1 MKCCSAQIESCWES
15 PEKTSRKAESCI
27 EKAASFDATI
37 IAFPEQFATGW
48 DPCSKRHIQDSS
60 GTIVSALK
68 KYAAEYSIAILGSF
82 RERRKPLPAN
92 TAILVGA
99 DGSVS
104 AMYAKMHP
112 FTLVHE
118 EQYYAAG
125 DEIALFEIESMK
137 FGIAICYDLR
147 FPLLFQIY
155 AHQGVHGVF
164 VPAAWPAG
172 RINHWE
178 LFIKAR
184 ALENQMYIIGVNTV
198 GKTPV
203 DQYAGASM
211 TADPDGN
218 IIARAGDTEELLIS
232 DLDPAAVEVA
242 RSRLPVSKD
251 RRTELYHRL
260 HN

>member
-1 MKCCSAQIESCWES
+1 M
-15 PEKTSRKAESCI
+15 
-27 EKAASFDATI
+27 
-37 IAFPEQFATGW
+37 
-48 DPCSKRHIQDSS
+48 
-60 GTIVSALK
+60 
-68 KYAAEYSIAILGSF
+68 
-82 RERRKPLPAN
+82 
-92 TAILVGA
+92 
-99 DGSVS
+99 
-104 AMYAKMHP
+104 
-112 FTLVHE
+112 HE

-125 DEIALFEIESMK
+125 DEIALFEIEGMK

-147 FPLLFQIY
+147 FPSLFQIY
-155 AHQGVHGVF
+155 AHRGVHGVF

-211 TADPDGN
+211 TADPDGT

-232 DLDPAAVEVA
+232 DLDPAAVEEA